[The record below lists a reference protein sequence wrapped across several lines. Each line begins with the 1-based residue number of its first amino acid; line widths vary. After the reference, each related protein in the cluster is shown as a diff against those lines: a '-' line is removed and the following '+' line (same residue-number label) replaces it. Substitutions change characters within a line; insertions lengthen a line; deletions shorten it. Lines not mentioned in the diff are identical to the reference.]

1 MADSAGICGLGP
13 YPVSVYNSGSFF
25 SLGAKIFM
33 SLTRSDVENIA
44 KLARLSVSEAEKDA
58 YAASLSRIFD
68 MVAELN
74 AVDVSQVEPMA
85 HPLSGQVQRLR
96 VDEVTAADERDKFQR
111 NAGKVE
117 AGLYLVPKVIE

>member
-1 MADSAGICGLGP
+1 
-13 YPVSVYNSGSFF
+13 
-25 SLGAKIFM
+25 M
-33 SLTRSDVENIA
+33 SLTRSDVDNIA
-44 KLARLSVSEAEKDA
+44 KLARLAISESEKDA

-96 VDEVTAADERDKFQR
+96 ADEVTATDEHDKFQR